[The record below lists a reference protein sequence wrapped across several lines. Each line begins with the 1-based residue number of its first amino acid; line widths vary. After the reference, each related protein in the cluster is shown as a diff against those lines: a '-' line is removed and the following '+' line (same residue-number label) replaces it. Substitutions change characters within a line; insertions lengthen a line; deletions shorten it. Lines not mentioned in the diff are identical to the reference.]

1 MFYTSKIYE
10 CLKNLIDDE
19 VKDFVTI
26 NFSKY
31 LKSMR
36 KKFYS
41 KQNEEQNLRKVAK
54 SLYIFPTISDEVE
67 DYAKM
72 MQSNSSEKC

>member
-1 MFYTSKIYE
+1 
-10 CLKNLIDDE
+10 
-19 VKDFVTI
+19 
-26 NFSKY
+26 
-31 LKSMR
+31 MR

-72 MQSNSSEKC
+72 MQSNSSEKCWNSLL

>member
-10 CLKNLIDDE
+10 CLKILIDDL
-19 VKDFVTI
+19 VNDFVTI

-41 KQNEEQNLRKVAK
+41 KQNEEQNLK
-54 SLYIFPTISDEVE
+54 
-67 DYAKM
+67 
-72 MQSNSSEKC
+72 

>member
-10 CLKNLIDDE
+10 CQKNLIDDE

-36 KKFYS
+36 KKFYP
-41 KQNEEQNLRKVAK
+41 KQNEEQNLKKVGK

-67 DYAKM
+67 DYSKM

>member
-1 MFYTSKIYE
+1 MFCTSKIYE
-10 CLKNLIDDE
+10 CQKNLIDDE

-41 KQNEEQNLRKVAK
+41 KQNEEQNLKKVGK